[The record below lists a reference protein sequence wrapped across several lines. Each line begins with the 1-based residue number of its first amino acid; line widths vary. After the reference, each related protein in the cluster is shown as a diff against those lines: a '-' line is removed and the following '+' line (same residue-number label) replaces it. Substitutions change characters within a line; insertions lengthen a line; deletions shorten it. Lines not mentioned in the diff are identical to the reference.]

1 MRHRNHIGLLLLFSS
16 ALFLSSCHDTLFG
29 DRSYSP
35 SADFSGSG
43 CDSGGT
49 PVRVSIP
56 FSAPMMTN
64 PGLRGA
70 SLRANNTFTVQNESG
85 IIAETSRLL
94 VFDGGDKL
102 LYRAPITS
110 IVPESD
116 PNYNKGHVTA
126 MLKETSTKVRLV
138 LLPNLE
144 PESIQAVDK
153 AESGADRKTLLS
165 SLKFNL
171 PIDGDK
177 LNWDPAKG
185 LPMWGESTEDKIDHN
200 ATASG
205 TDVLTLNH
213 TIHLLRAVSRVDV
226 GLNMTD
232 LTNKGVKD
240 ADFDEKAQAL
250 KGKVAS
256 ANGTL
261 IDVQYAIKEVYFF
274 NANSTGRV
282 APDEA
287 NLEDPKDND
296 PKKAKAV
303 TLPNPT
309 PSKIADKLD
318 LSSALEDNLLK
329 RVIYLPEAS
338 NPASSGNTTA
348 GTGTG
353 GSTSQPGSTNP
364 GDPKVYSERPY
375 LVVGLSW
382 KPLSGSGSE
391 SNVTYYRIDFLKRTG
406 TEETTPSVATY
417 EYIPLLRNHRYKVNI
432 SRING
437 EGFKS
442 IEDAKK
448 GPAANIMYNVTQW
461 DESTISDIL
470 YDGQYTLSVTEDHF
484 NLGKYG
490 SQPTF
495 DVRTSWPHGWKIE
508 VPEKVYL
515 GTTETVN
522 SLYSATETDHA
533 SWIDFNKT
541 SSTSAGETKD
551 VVTTVAENTTGQ
563 PRTGYFYVVA
573 GRMRWLITVNQSD
586 KADLHLKIFED
597 PEGTKPTSYI
607 EIHQEGLAV
616 RTIAGNP
623 DYDTV
628 EEMGGYRRFYVQ
640 TDPYQDPNKT
650 GAIETLFPS
659 LKENGGSRFLFFDFT
674 KKDLLPLD
682 VDADQLLT
690 LNGEPVPK
698 WDPNDPAIN
707 LDTYVKAYPSYWKD
721 PSNKK
726 GGEFFRYTGKNNMWE
741 VIVTAYP
748 MVDRFEA
755 FEIKTNEY
763 VTSLSDGTSTASA
776 KVRIQQ
782 IEYNVALYEDPG
794 LTQLISVQDVNVFL
808 MNGGKRN
815 FYVKSNVPARMFIK
829 KQYQDPELLES
840 VPLRTNNDIL
850 NDEDYPII
858 GSRLNGSEA
867 TDRNSAIDI
876 SPNLSGSSVS
886 FDVLNDIAD
895 AKLLLAFAKFDLSVN
910 SDGDPRLSTIKSKE
924 YTSSFI
930 SAKPQPE
937 ANSYM
942 MELGGIA
949 FLIPTQSRINRA
961 ADWYNSN
968 MEQPKDWFEISSEES
983 TPNGDKISDWNSYKK
998 KHALNKLAN
1007 DDNYTL
1013 EVLWADQSS
1022 VTTKGFR
1029 EPILS
1034 DQSTQKAPLKALF
1047 KVQYQGSE
1055 YAAIFP
1061 GEDAE
1066 DNYGNLVFALR
1077 SGKIDPVNR
1086 ALLHA
1091 NEKDKKAILWSW
1103 HIMLFR
1109 KGKIPTGLT
1118 TAGTGP
1124 TQIYNAKL
1132 IQYEYTKDQLD
1143 VFSTPPAS
1151 MPYDLGAFSQSGKN
1165 YNSRMT
1171 QYDPSHRLIGMFY
1184 QWGRKDPFPKIQ
1196 KVNGKPLDGATDLIR
1211 FVNGEGKE
1219 VTFTVSEFTC
1229 SMKESIEAPM
1239 TIFRSKGGWKWLT
1252 ESIRDRELA
1261 GNEATALF
1269 QKAKLWGGGAPV
1281 GPPTARRALVR
1292 QTQKTVFDPCP
1303 YGFYVP
1309 CPGNDFSQIFSGG
1322 NKNDNTKRF
1331 HANVVMNKSDQRKSA
1346 SGGSYTAT
1354 FGVST
1359 DVGDADGIVFATST
1373 SYTNQSQYPGVFIA
1387 RGGLSGVLVTI
1398 NDDFTASSEGA
1409 MTAPVRPFVNYA
1421 ESDYEIYRSY
1431 SR

>member
-56 FSAPMMTN
+56 FSAPMMAN

-309 PSKIADKLD
+309 PSKIAGKLD

-586 KADLHLKIFED
+586 KADLKIKFFED
-597 PEGTKPTSYI
+597 PEAQVPISYI
-607 EIHQEGLAV
+607 ELHQHGLAV
-616 RTIAGNP
+616 DLIQDNP
-623 DYDTV
+623 DYNTV
-628 EEMGGYRRFYVQ
+628 EKMGGYKRIYVQ
-640 TDPYQDPNKT
+640 TDPYQNPNNPAAMA
-650 GAIETLFPS
+650 GLFPS
-659 LKENGGSRFLFFDFT
+659 LTDNKGDRFLFWDWGSKTAASKPEDDPSLINDATNPSSRIPVYNRTGSLTLADYT
-674 KKDLLPLD
+674 KKY
-682 VDADQLLT
+682 
-690 LNGEPVPK
+690 
-698 WDPNDPAIN
+698 PA
-707 LDTYVKAYPSYWKD
+707 AWKD
-721 PSNKK
+721 PMIAPN
-726 GGEFFRYTGKNNMWE
+726 GQYFRYTGKNNVWE
-741 VIVTAYP
+741 LIVTALP
-748 MVDRFEA
+748 MMDRNNPFELKSNDYFA
-755 FEIKTNEY
+755 N
-763 VTSLSDGTSTASA
+763 LSDGTNSVNSQL
-776 KVRIQQ
+776 RIQQ
-782 IEYNVALYEDPG
+782 IEYNIVLYADAALSH
-794 LTQLISVQDVNVFL
+794 LISPEQEQSYL
-808 MNGGKRN
+808 MDGRARDI
-815 FYVKSNVPARMFIK
+815 YVRSNIPGNLYIS
-829 KQYQDPELLES
+829 KQYQGD
-840 VPLRTNNDIL
+840 LRTVALNGDNTIANDG
-850 NDEDYPII
+850 DYPVPS
-858 GSRLNGSEA
+858 GSLNGTSTSRTSKLQVPASYGGFAVEFQVKNDL
-867 TDRNSAIDI
+867 T
-876 SPNLSGSSVS
+876 SPRLLIAYADLS
-886 FDVLNDIAD
+886 LNTSHPKYANIV
-895 AKLLLAFAKFDLSVN
+895 KEETYTLAFF
-910 SDGDPRLSTIKSKE
+910 
-924 YTSSFI
+924 
-930 SAKPQPE
+930 SATLLPE
-937 ANSYM
+937 ANSYPL
-942 MELGGIA
+942 ELGGTGV
-949 FLIPTQSRINRA
+949 LIPLSQIDKAAKEYNENVEMPASWLTDPSDTQRGWGSWDNFISKNRL
-961 ADWYNSN
+961 
-968 MEQPKDWFEISSEES
+968 
-983 TPNGDKISDWNSYKK
+983 NGVDD
-998 KHALNKLAN
+998 
-1007 DDNYTL
+1007 DDNVTP
-1013 EVLWADQSS
+1013 EVLWTDA
-1022 VTTKGFR
+1022 
-1029 EPILS
+1029 LS
-1034 DQSTQKAPLKALF
+1034 TNHSTSHKPVITAQSTGNTNTYAPLKYIDVLRHNGEAYL
-1047 KVQYQGSE
+1047 VV
-1055 YAAIFP
+1055 FP
-1061 GEDAE
+1061 GLDLDVNIGNVVVGIRSSKHDRVTDAVFLPE
-1066 DNYGNLVFALR
+1066 KGN
-1077 SGKIDPVNR
+1077 GKK
-1086 ALLHA
+1086 ALL
-1091 NEKDKKAILWSW
+1091 WSF
-1103 HIMLFR
+1103 HLMMYR
-1109 KGKIPTGLT
+1109 KGTVPKT
-1118 TAGTGP
+1118 TKT
-1124 TQIYNAKL
+1124 TDTNELKL
-1132 IQYEYTKDQLD
+1132 IRYNW
-1143 VFSTPPAS
+1143 STGSDESDDKFGPAPIS
-1151 MPYDLGAFSQSGKN
+1151 WPTDIGAFELPNDKN
-1165 YNSRMT
+1165 YSG
-1171 QYDPSHRLIGMFY
+1171 DPTYKDFDYRTIGLGY
-1184 QWGRKDPFPKIQ
+1184 QWGRKDPFPHF
-1196 KVNGKPLDGATDLIR
+1196 GKN
-1211 FVNGEGKE
+1211 VNGEPDFYNQAGQKVLFQNYVVRGK
-1219 VTFTVSEFTC
+1219 
-1229 SMKESIEAPM
+1229 SMSVRESIENPLAIAVPTDGFQWM
-1239 TIFRSKGGWKWLT
+1239 TEAGPEKGNQDAST
-1252 ESIRDRELA
+1252 Q
-1261 GNEATALF
+1261 ATWQASRI
-1269 QKAKLWGGGAPV
+1269 WGGQSPI
-1281 GPPTARRALVR
+1281 GPGSSRENAL
-1292 QTQKTVFDPCP
+1292 QFTQKTRFDPTP
-1303 YGFYVP
+1303 YGFVVP
-1309 CPGNDFSQIFSGG
+1309 APGYQFGRALINDNANINKRMMRANSV
-1322 NKNDNTKRF
+1322 KNDDYIGIYDSKF
-1331 HANVVMNKSDQRKSA
+1331 GSSVFDVSRK
-1346 SGGSYTAT
+1346 GGT
-1354 FGVST
+1354 
-1359 DVGDADGIVFATST
+1359 TST
-1373 SYTNQSQYPGVFIA
+1373 SGFWAVSVPYMYNTYYPVLSIKLAGGIVNAYHEYA
-1387 RGGLSGVLVTI
+1387 RR
-1398 NDDFTASSEGA
+1398 SS
-1409 MTAPVRPFVNYA
+1409 TPFVRPVADLIYHA
-1421 ESDYEIYRSY
+1421 DDYLNALPPY
-1431 SR
+1431 SSAIPVP